1 MPLGGAVVLPPL
13 VVPVSP
19 PAAGALVEGALVEGA
34 AVEGALL
41 SAGGLTAPEAEL
53 GCALLVAP
61 APTPDGIP
69 LVAPGAAPVLSMLD
83 GAVVAALALDPVEA
97 MAVPDHQSFF
107 AR

>member
-1 MPLGGAVVLPPL
+1 MLLPPL

-19 PAAGALVEGALVEGA
+19 PVAGALD
-34 AVEGALL
+34 EGALL
-41 SAGGLTAPEAEL
+41 SAGGMTAPEAEL
-53 GCALLVAP
+53 GGALVVAP
-61 APTPDGIP
+61 APTPEGMP

-83 GAVVAALALDPVEA
+83 GAVVVALALVPVEA